1 MTASQERPAVAA
13 APERARQNS
22 TLDATGARW
31 ERRLQHAVLVLARI
45 GLAYMFFTQ
54 LWWKA
59 PPAFGCGADFAFT
72 SGTPSQLQRTR
83 GLCDWIGIES
93 VYATQPRPFFVA
105 NIDNR
110 GTPELAIDLSF
121 LARLN
126 GAFIDTVVKPNIRWF
141 GYVIFFSEAFIFASL
156 FLGLLTRL
164 GGLVAIG
171 MSAQLMIGL
180 AGIANPYEWE
190 WTYINMVLLALV
202 LFAVAP
208 GRILGLDT
216 LLRPRL
222 AAAAAG
228 GNRVA
233 RAALLL
239 T

>member
-1 MTASQERPAVAA
+1 LLVADS
-13 APERARQNS
+13 EC
-22 TLDATGARW
+22 
-31 ERRLQHAVLVLARI
+31 
-45 GLAYMFFTQ
+45 Y
-54 LWWKA
+54 
-59 PPAFGCGADFAFT
+59 

-110 GTPELAIDLSF
+110 GTPELAIDLGF

-126 GAFIDTVVKPNIRWF
+126 GAFIDNVVKPNIRWF

-164 GGLVAIG
+164 RGLVAIG

-180 AGIANPYEWE
+180 AGIPNPYEWE
-190 WTYINMVLLALV
+190 WTYITMVLLALV
-202 LFAVAP
+202 LFAFAP

-222 AAAAAG
+222 QAAAAN
-228 GNRVA
+228 GNRIAKVVL
-233 RAALLL
+233 AL